1 MKGDLYLRTPCPRDL
16 PFRCQ
21 GKENAV
27 SLRSFLLKKYFP
39 SVQSEIPTFCVSPV
53 PMPDI
58 NIRSSVVAWL
68 AHQYD
73 LETVCSL
80 YYVEYP
86 VGWDDITPTR
96 AMALE

>member
-1 MKGDLYLRTPCPRDL
+1 VKATCIYVPHLHVISIFDVKG
-16 PFRCQ
+16 
-21 GKENAV
+21 KNAV
-27 SLRSFLLKKYFP
+27 SLRSFLLQKYFP

-53 PMPDI
+53 PLPDI

-73 LETVCSL
+73 LQPVCSL

-86 VGWDDITPTR
+86 VGWDDITPAR